1 MKDKYIML
9 KYSKKELAKLNSEEY
24 TMTLQFMKLIKPTET
39 IVKALNKWENDP
51 ALIPLIRPNKNKLEL
66 ECREN
71 LTIDDLT
78 RRLENHHIYLI
89 YLDEQ
94 LIGEINYMVDP
105 NHLYKKVPGTAW
117 IGITIGESVGRGKGI
132 GYKAIQFLE
141 EQIKT
146 QGLKRIELGVF
157 EFNNQAHSLYQRMGY
172 KEIGRIE
179 NFTYWKDKLWGD
191 IRMEKYV

>member
-1 MKDKYIML
+1 
-9 KYSKKELAKLNSEEY
+9 
-24 TMTLQFMKLIKPTET
+24 MTIQFIKLIEPTET
-39 IVKALNKWENDP
+39 IVKTLNKWENDP
-51 ALIPLIRPNKNKLEL
+51 ALIPLIRPNKNKSEL

-78 RRLENHHIYLI
+78 NRLENHHIYLI
-89 YLDEQ
+89 YMDEQ

-105 NHLYKKVPGTAW
+105 SHLYKKEPGTAW

-132 GYKAIQFLE
+132 GYKAIQYLE

-157 EFNNQAHSLYQRMGY
+157 EFNNQAQRLYQKMGY

-179 NFTYWKDKLWGD
+179 DFTYWKDKLWGD
-191 IRMEKYV
+191 IRMEKYL